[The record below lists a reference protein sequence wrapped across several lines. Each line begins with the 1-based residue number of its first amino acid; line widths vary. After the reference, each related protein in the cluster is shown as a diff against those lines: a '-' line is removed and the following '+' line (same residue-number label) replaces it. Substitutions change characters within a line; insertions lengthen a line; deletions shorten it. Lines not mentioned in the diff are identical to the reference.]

1 VPTTDIAPTED
12 SLYNFT
18 AAINAVLRYAP
29 LARRRQQTA
38 KQHHAQAPVFGWD
51 VVGATVEQLPP
62 RPDRVRGEDPRYL
75 TQLSTVFLPVRVAYS
90 HPETNS
96 SIY

>member
-1 VPTTDIAPTED
+1 
-12 SLYNFT
+12 
-18 AAINAVLRYAP
+18 VLRYAP

-75 TQLSTVFLPVRVAYS
+75 ASCPQFVSPFG
-90 HPETNS
+90 
-96 SIY
+96 